1 MTAADMEPSWNRV
14 GRNDTASIHEAA
26 DKHCE
31 VCLPPHR
38 VLRHGVMICRC
49 NVGILPLKN
58 ANMRFIGANICRLQH
73 PLVCLT
79 HQTVVVG
86 MYGMYEST
94 ENTEHIIK
102 TN

>member
-49 NVGILPLKN
+49 NVGILP
-58 ANMRFIGANICRLQH
+58 MPICAL
-73 PLVCLT
+73 LVQISAVLF
-79 HQTVVVG
+79 
-86 MYGMYEST
+86 S
-94 ENTEHIIK
+94 I
-102 TN
+102 

>member
-1 MTAADMEPSWNRV
+1 MTAADMEPSWNCV

-58 ANMRFIGANICRLQH
+58 ANMRFIGANICCF
-73 PLVCLT
+73 VFD
-79 HQTVVVG
+79 
-86 MYGMYEST
+86 MNDFS
-94 ENTEHIIK
+94 
-102 TN
+102 